1 VTAPREIVV
10 VAAVAALLYL
20 PGLASIP
27 FYTRGEPREAL
38 VAREMVR
45 TGEWLVPA
53 RPEGKLTRKPP
64 LYYWAAAAALARLPD
79 RPELALRL
87 PSAALGTAAVV
98 ATWATARRLYGP
110 LAGLPAA
117 LVLAVAFE
125 WVRAATSARVDMAL
139 AAALTAV
146 LVSWALAI
154 AGASRRWLLVTVTGA
169 ALGTLAKGP
178 VALVL
183 AAATAAAALAVRRE
197 REVIRRLRPLPVLAT
212 AAALA
217 GAWYAV
223 AFLRQGSAFLDVVA
237 RENWLRFLDTKAGDT
252 GHAHTLG
259 YLVGL
264 GLVGLLP
271 WTPLLPLALAPLQS
285 RPRAPATTLLACWI
299 SVVFVFFSLASAKRS
314 VYLLPLYPALAIL
327 VGAGVAAPPAGR
339 TAAAARAA
347 AQLYAP
353 GLALLAGA
361 AAAVLLGLDPSAPLA
376 RVMHADDA
384 AGLPVVVAAL
394 RAARGPLLGLALA
407 TTAGAVV
414 AFRAASRPEVAWRRI
429 ALVVGALAV
438 AWTAAF
444 GAVVHPAIAEWQSLR
459 RFLAGVDALVPADAT
474 LVLRNA
480 PEPGLRFYAP
490 RPLRR
495 LAPGEK
501 PAGYL
506 LLWDNERGEIADR
519 PGRLVTVLATSDVVR
534 GRRGR
539 LSLLAVSD
547 SEPATNAPL
556 RRGSSRP

>member
-1 VTAPREIVV
+1 MTAPREIVV

>member
-1 VTAPREIVV
+1 
-10 VAAVAALLYL
+10 
-20 PGLASIP
+20 
-27 FYTRGEPREAL
+27 
-38 VAREMVR
+38 
-45 TGEWLVPA
+45 
-53 RPEGKLTRKPP
+53 
-64 LYYWAAAAALARLPD
+64 
-79 RPELALRL
+79 
-87 PSAALGTAAVV
+87 
-98 ATWATARRLYGP
+98 
-110 LAGLPAA
+110 
-117 LVLAVAFE
+117 
-125 WVRAATSARVDMAL
+125 
-139 AAALTAV
+139 
-146 LVSWALAI
+146 
-154 AGASRRWLLVTVTGA
+154 
-169 ALGTLAKGP
+169 
-178 VALVL
+178 
-183 AAATAAAALAVRRE
+183 
-197 REVIRRLRPLPVLAT
+197 
-212 AAALA
+212 
-217 GAWYAV
+217 
-223 AFLRQGSAFLDVVA
+223 
-237 RENWLRFLDTKAGDT
+237 
-252 GHAHTLG
+252 
-259 YLVGL
+259 
-264 GLVGLLP
+264 
-271 WTPLLPLALAPLQS
+271 
-285 RPRAPATTLLACWI
+285 
-299 SVVFVFFSLASAKRS
+299 
-314 VYLLPLYPALAIL
+314 L

-361 AAAVLLGLDPSAPLA
+361 AAAVLLELDPSAPLA